1 MKFAIVSKF
10 LLSLFLVGSA
20 SLVVAQTDAPRP
32 WVSQPEISKSA
43 LETFWAIEAKSL
55 PEDKPRLKRLADF
68 KGKPVLVN
76 FWATWCAPCVREMP
90 LLDSFAK
97 ENPQLPVVGLALD
110 SLKNMQKFESK
121 VQVSYPLLQLDAHH
135 LKLVKQLGN
144 TKGGLPFS
152 ILFGADGQVKAIYL
166 GELHKEQLQEVL
178 SLL

>member
-1 MKFAIVSKF
+1 MKSAIVSRILF
-10 LLSLFLVGSA
+10 SLFLIGGG
-20 SLVVAQTDAPRP
+20 SLVIAQTNIPRA
-32 WVSQPEISKSA
+32 WISQPEITKNA
-43 LETFWAIEAKSL
+43 LEMFWKIEAKSL
-55 PEDKPRLKRLADF
+55 PEDEPALKRLADF

-97 ENPQLPVVGLALD
+97 ENPHLSVVGLALD

-121 VQVSYPLLQLDAHH
+121 VQVSYPLFQLDAPH
-135 LKLVKQLGN
+135 LKLIKLLGN

-152 ILFGADGQVKAIYL
+152 ILFGTDGQVKAIYL
-166 GELHKEQLQEVL
+166 GELHKEQLFEVL

>member
-55 PEDKPRLKRLADF
+55 PEDNPQLKRLADF

-97 ENPQLPVVGLALD
+97 ENPHLPVVGLALD

>member
-1 MKFAIVSKF
+1 MKFAIVSKV
-10 LLSLFLVGSA
+10 LLSLFLVGGG
-20 SLVVAQTDAPRP
+20 SLVAAQTDAPRL
-32 WVSQPEISKSA
+32 WVSQPEITKSA
-43 LETFWAIEAKSL
+43 LETFWAIEAKGL
-55 PEDKPRLKRLADF
+55 PEDNPVLKRLADF

-76 FWATWCAPCVREMP
+76 FWATWCPPCVREMP

-97 ENPQLPVVGLALD
+97 ENPHLPVVGLALD
-110 SLKNMQKFESK
+110 SLKNMQNFQRK
-121 VQVSYPLLQLDAHH
+121 VQVSYPLLQLDTQY

-152 ILFGADGQVKAIYL
+152 ILFDANGQIKAIYL